1 MNGGATFILLC
12 GRLMSGS
19 CTETQRAPGKAV
31 GMNRG
36 VSLKVPHTFIFYA
49 YSYTI
54 YIFSPS
60 FVNNVSIMSFRTDP
74 FTRPDIPKLEV
85 YGQMEVALGIL

>member
-36 VSLKVPHTFIFYA
+36 VSLKVPHT
-49 YSYTI
+49 
-54 YIFSPS
+54 
-60 FVNNVSIMSFRTDP
+60 
-74 FTRPDIPKLEV
+74 
-85 YGQMEVALGIL
+85 